1 MTDTSIFLIIATDH
15 VANTESIQFYA
26 RSVYEAK
33 KALVKASLF
42 ETQRLS
48 LANGSKKDP
57 QSTAEFFGVNP
68 EPELAVGDTFVF
80 AIQGE
85 AGNNSHSI
93 KIEQIS
99 STETGIIRSV
109 PVIERTLLQTFRL
122 QSVGQYDAA
131 KLKFDV
137 PEDEEVKEGPTT
149 EPPAPTLPEVPAAEP
164 EEEEPETKP
173 EEEKKTPREERTED
187 DAVGTQSTSPSGN
200 GPATAPEEA
209 PAQQIAKGLD
219 LSGMDDLLDQVVA
232 TLRSRRRGKPKKK
245 TKSA

>member
-26 RSVYEAK
+26 RSPYEAK

-57 QSTAEFFGVNP
+57 QNTPEFFGVNP
-68 EPELAVGDTFVF
+68 EPELKTSETYVF

-93 KIEQIS
+93 KIEQITCS
-99 STETGIIRSV
+99 ETGYVRSV
-109 PVIERTLLQTFRL
+109 PLTKRSLLQTFRL

-137 PEDEEVKEGPTT
+137 PEEPEKAEPEKTETEEPV
-149 EPPAPTLPEVPAAEP
+149 LPEVPED
-164 EEEEPETKP
+164 EPET
-173 EEEKKTPREERTED
+173 EDEKKTPREERGED
-187 DAVGTQSTSPSGN
+187 GAVGTQSTAPPGSD
-200 GPATAPEEA
+200 PAADPEKAPTQES
-209 PAQQIAKGLD
+209 AKSLD
-219 LSGMDDLLDQVVA
+219 LSGMDDLLDKMVA
-232 TLRSRRRGKPKKK
+232 GLRGRRRGKPKKK